1 MFTSLLNYIVCKVLL
16 LANIKY
22 LAMEIIFEN
31 SRLKLMELIN
41 CPKVYEVE
49 FKYLQ
54 FSVANGP
61 LRQSEFKWTLKFM

>member
-1 MFTSLLNYIVCKVLL
+1 
-16 LANIKY
+16 
-22 LAMEIIFEN
+22 
-31 SRLKLMELIN
+31 MELIN

-61 LRQSEFKWTLKFM
+61 LKQTEFKWTLKFM